1 MKLPESHQVELQV
14 PIAAEQKGRTAAYG
28 WAQPVQFECPEFY
41 PGSCNSGAEGR
52 ESCFVSQFPYSK
64 RGVSNVYQTLTV
76 CDDSEQ
82 LKEHLDMCKV
92 PVAYEGL
99 RRHLSK
105 SNQTQCD

>member
-1 MKLPESHQVELQV
+1 MDGHSLCSLSVQNSSLVLVTQ
-14 PIAAEQKGRTAAYG
+14 EQR
-28 WAQPVQFECPEFY
+28 
-41 PGSCNSGAEGR
+41 EGKAVLCLSFLTLR
-52 ESCFVSQFPYSK
+52 ED
-64 RGVSNVYQTLTV
+64 VSNVYQTLTV